1 MYVRNPPVS
10 SCSARSASRWATRS
24 SSVSTG
30 PYSIVQFDGMPSRWA
45 SRWTVSHS
53 SPESLRSAIVA
64 RAAGENT
71 SAPPPGSESTPASFI
86 ARSDSLNARQMRNFN
101 RGECLNHDSGVALFQ
116 AAKHVCVVRQL
127 QLGMQPTDDVELARR
142 ILARRVRLG
151 EHVLEAARV
160 GAVFLR
166 HARERAEDAGVAQ
179 DADVG
184 RIDVLVR
191 REVDAIP
198 VPGAVREIGEPA
210 DRQQVVRCEKR
221 EAILARQPLSPLDLL
236 RDESQTHGALRIA
249 SVTLCPP
256 KPNELER
263 ATSNRRFTA
272 LFGAESR
279 SQAGSGL
286 NWLIVGGM
294 TPFWSA
300 GVRTPAFTAAVSAA
314 SPCGVDVPCA
324 LM

>member
-1 MYVRNPPVS
+1 
-10 SCSARSASRWATRS
+10 
-24 SSVSTG
+24 
-30 PYSIVQFDGMPSRWA
+30 
-45 SRWTVSHS
+45 
-53 SPESLRSAIVA
+53 
-64 RAAGENT
+64 
-71 SAPPPGSESTPASFI
+71 
-86 ARSDSLNARQMRNFN
+86 MRNFN

-191 REVDAIP
+191 REVDAIA
-198 VPGAVREIGEPA
+198 VPAAVREIGEPA

-300 GVRTPAFTAAVSAA
+300 RAQIAASNAPAAPSRWPVIDLVEPKISFFACVPNTAFTADVSAA
-314 SPCGVDVPCA
+314 TPCGVDVPCA
-324 LM
+324 LMSPASSGRMLPDCIARRIASCAPEPSGAGAVM